1 MLQIVLAIF
10 ACVAAAAPAYEDNS
24 VEHPAILVD
33 ERHMADDA
41 SSYTFKIETQDGIS
55 RQESGAALPGTASE
69 EGGIEQSGTV
79 S

>member
-1 MLQIVLAIF
+1 MLLF
-10 ACVAAAAPAYEDNS
+10 AAVAAAAPQGNVDNS
-24 VEHPAILVD
+24 IEHPSIIVD

-41 SSYTFKIETQDGIS
+41 SSYTFKIETQDGIK
-55 RQESGAALPGTASE
+55 RQESGSALPGTGSE

>member
-1 MLQIVLAIF
+1 M
-10 ACVAAAAPAYEDNS
+10 VAAAPSYEDNS
-24 VEHPAILVD
+24 AEHPAILVD

-41 SSYTFKIETQDGIS
+41 SSYTFKIETQDGIT
-55 RQESGAALPGTASE
+55 RQESGAVLPDTASE